1 MLTLHV
7 ELLAVIVEEF
17 RSHRED
23 GRDHRRDSGT
33 VEANP
38 EPVAQGHNRGK
49 RMAQHLSVRAS
60 LRIADQTC
68 SNSVLWE

>member
-1 MLTLHV
+1 MPTLHV
-7 ELLAVIVEEF
+7 ELLAVIVEEL
-17 RSHRED
+17 RAHHRD
-23 GRDHRRDSGT
+23 GRDHRKDSGT
-33 VEANP
+33 IEANP

-60 LRIADQTC
+60 LRIADQAC